1 MRYLLAICSILLLV
15 SCNKEKY
22 FDGPDH
28 YSDDFE
34 VYSTIDDLLV
44 DNDEKWSFFQ
54 LTFDENILNV
64 DSTFAHTGAQS
75 MHFYAAASTEEKG
88 ASKCSISKQKMAFY
102 EGETISVEVWYY
114 LVGTASA
121 DWLFLFD
128 LEEQAAIGAGPGMRL
143 AMVDN
148 ALRVEHKYYNP
159 DILQLTTEEVQF
171 PRNEWVKVNFEAKL
185 SQKKKGSVKVWQND
199 QLIIHQENWK
209 TLPTDFLYS
218 QQGTKGMYTSIEFG
232 LTANTRE
239 NPMELYVDDII
250 VKKMD

>member
-1 MRYLLAICSILLLV
+1 MLFLTFV

-34 VYSTIDDLLV
+34 AYSKIEDLIDG
-44 DNDEKWSFFQ
+44 NDEKWSYFQ
-54 LTFDENILNV
+54 LTFDENSLSV
-64 DSTFAHTGAQS
+64 DSTFSHTGTQS
-75 MHFYAAASTEEKG
+75 MHFYAAVSTEEKG

-102 EGETISVEVWYY
+102 EGETVSVEAWYY
-114 LVGTASA
+114 LVGNETAN
-121 DWLFLFD
+121 WLFLFD
-128 LEEQAAIGAGPGMRL
+128 LEEQTAIGAGPGMRI

-148 ALRVEHKYYNP
+148 ALRIEHKYFNP
-159 DILQLTTEEVQF
+159 DILQLNNDTVLF
-171 PRNEWVKVNFEAKL
+171 PRNEWVKVNFESKL
-185 SQKKKGSVKVWQND
+185 SKKKKGYVKVWQND

-232 LTANTRE
+232 ITANTHD
-239 NPMELYVDDII
+239 NPIELYVDDII
-250 VKKMD
+250 VKKLD